1 MEQPKALQDRIADLE
16 RSNTYLAVLYA
27 VASSISVATDAQP
40 VMELV
45 LDQALDALKAEAG
58 MILLREGNDCVVVA
72 SRGLGSPAF
81 VGRRYPLDKGVV
93 AEVAKSGQPITV
105 YRGQGQWNEANL
117 ADSTMSIRAILC
129 YPIQDLQRVL
139 GVIYLARFCPDG
151 FSTEENWMLNV
162 LANRARVAIESAR
175 LYQDLRIANEKLESR
190 IQAANM
196 ELIRKMEEISGLYN
210 ITHALMS
217 HLVKHNDLQ
226 QILDIIIEKVN
237 SIVAT
242 NISTIRLINRATGEL
257 EVRASLGIP
266 AEIIPRIKLKSG
278 EGLVGT
284 AFKEGHPI
292 LGEDLAH
299 DPRFA
304 YFPQDTQKI
313 SSEIA
318 VPLKIGNDVF
328 GVLACASSEPRKFTG
343 TEVALLLSAA
353 DLAAVAISN
362 AQLYEKLRADK
373 AKA

>member
-1 MEQPKALQDRIADLE
+1 
-16 RSNTYLAVLYA
+16 
-27 VASSISVATDAQP
+27 
-40 VMELV
+40 
-45 LDQALDALKAEAG
+45 
-58 MILLREGNDCVVVA
+58 
-72 SRGLGSPAF
+72 
-81 VGRRYPLDKGVV
+81 
-93 AEVAKSGQPITV
+93 
-105 YRGQGQWNEANL
+105 
-117 ADSTMSIRAILC
+117 
-129 YPIQDLQRVL
+129 
-139 GVIYLARFCPDG
+139 
-151 FSTEENWMLNV
+151 MLNV
-162 LANRARVAIESAR
+162 LANRARVAVESAR
-175 LYQDLRIANEKLESR
+175 VYQDLRIANEKLESR
-190 IQAANM
+190 IQAANK
-196 ELIRKMEEISGLYN
+196 ELLRKMEEISGLYN

-226 QILDIIIEKVN
+226 QILDIIIAKVN

-292 LGEDLAH
+292 LGEDLPN

-304 YFPQDTQKI
+304 YYPQEAQKI

-318 VPLKIGNDVF
+318 VPLKIGSDVF

-362 AQLYEKLRADK
+362 AQLYEKLRAEK
-373 AKA
+373 KKR